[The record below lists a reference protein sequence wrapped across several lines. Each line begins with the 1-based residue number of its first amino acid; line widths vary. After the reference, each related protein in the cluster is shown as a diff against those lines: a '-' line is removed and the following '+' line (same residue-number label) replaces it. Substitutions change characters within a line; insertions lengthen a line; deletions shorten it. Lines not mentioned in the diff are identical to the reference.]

1 MDLASIAI
9 LFAAGFG
16 AGAINAM
23 AGGGTMV
30 SFPALLYVGGDAKV
44 AAITSIVALLPGS
57 FGGALGY
64 RERFAS
70 VAGWLKVFLPVCLAG
85 GILGSWLLY
94 VTPTKTFDRLIPFLL
109 LFATLLFLGQS
120 AVTRALKERAV
131 SAEERSRAW
140 LLGAAL
146 FQFAVAT
153 YGGYFSAGMGIM
165 MLASFG
171 ILGFRD
177 INQMNTLKVVL
188 NFSGNAIA
196 VLFFITT
203 GLVNWPHALCAGVGA
218 ILGGF
223 AGSSLA
229 LRLPQGAVRG
239 VVTTVGLVLSGVLFW
254 KQVAH

>member
-1 MDLASIAI
+1 MDFASIAI

-16 AGAINAM
+16 AGAVNAM
-23 AGGGTMV
+23 AGGGTMI

-44 AAITSIVALLPGS
+44 AAVTSIVALLPGS

-64 RERFAS
+64 RQRFAS
-70 VAGWLKVFLPVCLAG
+70 VAGWLKIFLPVCLVG

-94 VTPTKTFDRLIPFLL
+94 VTPTKTFDRIIPFLL
-109 LFATLLFLGQS
+109 LFATLLFLSQS
-120 AVTRALKERAV
+120 AMNRALRDRAV
-131 SAEERSRAW
+131 RAEERSPAW
-140 LLGAAL
+140 LVGAAL

-188 NFSGNAIA
+188 NFSGNLIA
-196 VLFFITT
+196 VLFFATT
-203 GLVNWPHALCAGVGA
+203 GLVHWTHALCAGLGA
-218 ILGGF
+218 VVGGF

-229 LRLPQGAVRG
+229 LRLPQAAVRAT
-239 VVTTVGLVLSGVLFW
+239 VTVVGLVLSALLFY
-254 KQVAH
+254 KQFAG